1 MLTEQTYARLISAIY
16 DAALEFE
23 RWPVALELLTEILSA
38 TGGCLIRQNRVT
50 REGRM
55 FNVRSDPKFGE
66 RYNQYY
72 HKLNI
77 LPERAQGQMLATCL
91 TDRMILPKEE
101 FFRTEF
107 YNDYLRSFKVKGV
120 LKTYVLEEGNWESY
134 ISFGRPSTAS
144 SDWEAEHIDLL
155 RIFAPHLQRA
165 AQSNLRLQTTRLT
178 LENAVEILSRS
189 SQGVIV
195 VDDKRQPTF
204 LNRPAEAMVAK
215 ADGIAIRDREL
226 RLFKKSETA
235 ALHRLIATATQRNA
249 GAAAGG
255 TLLVSRASKR
265 QPYSVLVMPLCGGS
279 GLFFVP
285 ESARAIIFIQDCG
298 EASPSIDGA
307 YVRTLYGLTRME
319 AALTVELMRNDGLQA
334 AADVLG
340 IAHSTAKSYLKRIFE
355 KVGVHRQTEL
365 LRRLAKFPDRE
376 RTDSIR

>member
-178 LENAVEILSRS
+178 LGA
-189 SQGVIV
+189 
-195 VDDKRQPTF
+195 
-204 LNRPAEAMVAK
+204 RP
-215 ADGIAIRDREL
+215 DRHRDRP
-226 RLFKKSETA
+226 
-235 ALHRLIATATQRNA
+235 IVA
-249 GAAAGG
+249 G
-255 TLLVSRASKR
+255 
-265 QPYSVLVMPLCGGS
+265 
-279 GLFFVP
+279 
-285 ESARAIIFIQDCG
+285 
-298 EASPSIDGA
+298 
-307 YVRTLYGLTRME
+307 
-319 AALTVELMRNDGLQA
+319 
-334 AADVLG
+334 
-340 IAHSTAKSYLKRIFE
+340 
-355 KVGVHRQTEL
+355 
-365 LRRLAKFPDRE
+365 
-376 RTDSIR
+376 

>member
-1 MLTEQTYARLISAIY
+1 MLTEQKYARLISAIY
-16 DAALEFE
+16 DAALDFE
-23 RWPVALELLTEILSA
+23 RWPIALELLAEILSA

-195 VDDKRQPTF
+195 VDNKGQPTF

-226 RLFKKSETA
+226 RLVKKSETA

-255 TLLVSRASKR
+255 TLLASRPSKR
-265 QPYSVLVMPLCGGS
+265 QPYSLLIMPLCGGS

-298 EASPSIDGA
+298 EASPGIDGA
-307 YVRTLYGLTRME
+307 YLRTVYGLTRME

-355 KVGVHRQTEL
+355 KVGVHRQAEL

-376 RTDSIR
+376 RRDSIR